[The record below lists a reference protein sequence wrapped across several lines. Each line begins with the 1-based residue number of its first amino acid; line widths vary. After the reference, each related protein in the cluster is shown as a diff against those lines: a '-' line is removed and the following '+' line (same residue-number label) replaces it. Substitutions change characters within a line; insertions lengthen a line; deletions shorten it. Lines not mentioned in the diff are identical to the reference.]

1 MSISSAFVLAVMLVD
16 CLFFLVHHKTAAAW
30 EANPIA
36 LFLLGF
42 GPFVPVLFRAGSTC
56 VALLALARVPTGP
69 VVQLASYTVLLG
81 VHAYLACIYVLI
93 LC

>member
-1 MSISSAFVLAVMLVD
+1 MSISSAFVLAVMFVD
-16 CLFFLVHHKTAAAW
+16 CLFFLVHHRTAPVW

-56 VALLALARVPTGP
+56 IALIALAQVKLRRQ
-69 VVQLASYTVLLG
+69 VQMAAYSVLLG
-81 VHAYLACIYVLI
+81 VHAYLACIYVLL